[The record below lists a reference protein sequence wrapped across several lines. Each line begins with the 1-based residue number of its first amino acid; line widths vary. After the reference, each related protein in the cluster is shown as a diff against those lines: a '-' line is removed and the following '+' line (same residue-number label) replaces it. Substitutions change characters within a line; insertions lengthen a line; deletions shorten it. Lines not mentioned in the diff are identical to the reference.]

1 MCRNGHPLFI
11 PEKYRLRMRSLV
23 LGSWASEDVV
33 DRYLNSVLCRP
44 IPFLA
49 SSSHP
54 FAAFFCVSF
63 CSSFCSFLFISF
75 SVAVKG
81 FAFLSLGSLDIG
93 IYPGQQLEY
102 IPNEI
107 TSSGRLFSTI
117 FHHPCVRHDEQQP
130 VVRVN
135 PMFNM
140 KTIHIYLT
148 PVPYHRSRV

>member
-93 IYPGQQLEY
+93 IYPGQQLEFM
-102 IPNEI
+102 PNERRVI
-107 TSSGRLFSTI
+107 VSFPRQSLSSLRSSRSTT
-117 FHHPCVRHDEQQP
+117 HPPRP
-130 VVRVN
+130 
-135 PMFNM
+135 
-140 KTIHIYLT
+140 
-148 PVPYHRSRV
+148 S